1 MSNPGRYRKLEKRLR
16 DLNSAVESMAYNV
29 DCLSAAN
36 NGSLV
41 GLSQSMACFVASTH
55 AVRSSLCT
63 PEIAREELKRPAEV
77 IEHLDGRTISPNPV
91 LPYTASFS
99 SKMST
104 LHRSPTC
111 RCLLLDHAH
120 QISQSNRKGS
130 VPRSRKKVTTL
141 AEMRERAQTPKVRMH
156 KEHVLVV
163 FTSARIRMRVG
174 LHTILT
180 LILTGG

>member
-1 MSNPGRYRKLEKRLR
+1 MSNTGRYRKLEKRLR

-91 LPYTASFS
+91 LPTPRHLVLRCQHSIVHRHADAYCLT
-99 SKMST
+99 T
-104 LHRSPTC
+104 HTRSPRAIARAVSQEAGRKLLRWP
-111 RCLLLDHAH
+111 RCASEHKH
-120 QISQSNRKGS
+120 
-130 VPRSRKKVTTL
+130 PRFACTKNMYLWSLQVL
-141 AEMRERAQTPKVRMH
+141 AYEC
-156 KEHVLVV
+156 VLVY
-163 FTSARIRMRVG
+163 
-174 LHTILT
+174 T
-180 LILTGG
+180 LD